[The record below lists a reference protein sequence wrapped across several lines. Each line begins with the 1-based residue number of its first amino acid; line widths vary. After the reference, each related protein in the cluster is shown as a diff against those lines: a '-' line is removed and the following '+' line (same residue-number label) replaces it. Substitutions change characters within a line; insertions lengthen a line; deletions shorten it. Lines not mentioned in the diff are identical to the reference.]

1 MRRGFSHST
10 YAAFA
15 LREAIVFTFV
25 ERPGIFLKLDLCAV
39 AAAFNFSRFAFS
51 SSRMEARAPFTT
63 AERLSAEMVSAASR
77 NARAKAFVPRSAR
90 PALSSHELN
99 FQMGQAAYLL
109 DSAELQSNF
118 DCKTLQL
125 GSVILTPVSIQMRE
139 RAGRAN
145 HPPCGSQ

>member
-1 MRRGFSHST
+1 MAMHISLAAPLKLGDINGDQRRLLRRRYDSFIRRGFSHST

-51 SSRMEARAPFTT
+51 SLRMEARAPFTT

-90 PALSSHELN
+90 LAL
-99 FQMGQAAYLL
+99 
-109 DSAELQSNF
+109 
-118 DCKTLQL
+118 
-125 GSVILTPVSIQMRE
+125 
-139 RAGRAN
+139 RAM
-145 HPPCGSQ
+145 S